1 VIFSHMGKIIR
12 RCMTR
17 EQCRAARGWL
27 GWSQGELAA
36 RAGVAK
42 NTVYLFEAGQRSP
55 TENVL
60 AALRSAIEAEG
71 IRLVFDDTGAP
82 AGIIRRGIRIDLS
95 EVDAGQSGG

>member
-1 VIFSHMGKIIR
+1 
-12 RCMTR
+12 MTP

-36 RAGVAK
+36 RAKVAK

-60 AALRSAIEAEG
+60 AAMRQAIEAEG

-82 AGIIRRGIRIDLS
+82 AGIVRRGVRINLP
-95 EVDAGQSGG
+95 EVTTC

>member
-1 VIFSHMGKIIR
+1 MALEP
-12 RCMTR
+12 R

-95 EVDAGQSGG
+95 GGRTGALHGNCRLRHL

>member
-1 VIFSHMGKIIR
+1 MP
-12 RCMTR
+12 
-17 EQCRAARGWL
+17 EQSRAARGWL

-60 AALRSAIEAEG
+60 AALRRALEAEG
-71 IRLVFDDTGAP
+71 IGLFLMMLAP
-82 AGIIRRGIRIDLS
+82 AGIVRQGVRIDLS
-95 EVDAGQSGG
+95 GAGSDQSGE